1 MSDRAAKEREKQ
13 VESLRLR
20 QEKALRVREF
30 LISEKEIV
38 VGLLEKSL
46 KGQDEER
53 VDNLRAR
60 VHEKDRQFQLVEEE
74 LKEIDALLA
83 EAESRLRER
92 HQEAGPD

>member
-13 VESLRLR
+13 VENLRFR

-30 LISEKEIV
+30 LVSEKEIV

-46 KGQDEER
+46 RGQDEER
-53 VDNLRAR
+53 VDNLRTR
-60 VHEKDRQFQLVEEE
+60 VHEKDRQLQLVEEE

-83 EAESRLRER
+83 KAESRLRESR
-92 HQEAGPD
+92 EETGQD

>member
-38 VGLLEKSL
+38 VRLLEKSL

-83 EAESRLRER
+83 EAESRLRESR
-92 HQEAGPD
+92 EEAGQD

>member
-13 VESLRLR
+13 VENLRFR

-30 LISEKEIV
+30 LVSEKEIV

-46 KGQDEER
+46 KGQDAER
-53 VDNLRAR
+53 VDNLRTR
-60 VHEKDRQFQLVEEE
+60 VHEKDRQLQLVEEE

-83 EAESRLRER
+83 KAESRLRESCEETG
-92 HQEAGPD
+92 QD